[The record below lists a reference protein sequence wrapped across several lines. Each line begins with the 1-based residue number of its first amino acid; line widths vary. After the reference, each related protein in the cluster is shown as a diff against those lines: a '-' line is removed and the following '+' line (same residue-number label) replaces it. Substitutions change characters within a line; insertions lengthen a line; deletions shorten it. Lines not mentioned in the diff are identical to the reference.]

1 MEWSL
6 KCLDNEVIKCYI
18 LTTTAKTATT
28 TMTTT
33 PVIYKFLW
41 GKFVYSLFYWFA
53 KISYKRCS
61 DNIIGVINNGV
72 DKQFAQIMA

>member
-18 LTTTAKTATT
+18 LTTTA

-33 PVIYKFLW
+33 PVMYKFLW
-41 GKFVYSLFYWFA
+41 GKFVYSLFHWFA

-72 DKQFAQIMA
+72 DKQFA